1 MNTHKESTGGWKG
14 EGQSGWRGRW
24 RDKERLLWELGEKY
38 GGRVQWREGKE
49 HVDDFARMI
58 SLIEKTP

>member
-1 MNTHKESTGGWKG
+1 MGK
-14 EGQSGWRGRW
+14 W

-58 SLIEKTP
+58 SLIEETP